1 MPISSVRTH
10 QAARPE
16 PADTL
21 TCMSKTTVFF
31 VHVSLNAI
39 KIAISLQDRWSVGV
53 EEIVIA

>member
-1 MPISSVRTH
+1 MSSVRTH

-21 TCMSKTTVFF
+21 TCKSRTAVSF

-39 KIAISLQDRWSVGV
+39 KVTIALQDRWSAGV
-53 EEIVIA
+53 QEIVIA